1 MREFSFTV
9 SKEEEGMAIK
19 KILKRNFNFSSR
31 LFARL
36 KAQKRVFLNGI
47 PLEGWMNPREG
58 DRIVAVMPEEASH
71 FPEEDIPVDP
81 LYEDQD
87 LLIIN
92 KPAGFTVHPTKGRPA
107 HTMAN
112 GIQKYMRESGEKYKI
127 RFVNRLDMD
136 TSGILVIAKNS
147 HAQDNLTGQMHTGEI
162 RKYYQAIVIGNVEQD
177 QFTIDLP
184 IERSISIIRR
194 SSPATLSRINSRSI
208 FRSKSRIRTGRTARS
223 PRKAAAGGVETGK
236 RAPGVPASRSAE
248 EPGFRPEAVQVAVRP
263 RHGGVV
269 AGRGAVIEDAVV
281 LDVEPVFPGRADG
294 FGTGGK

>member
-58 DRIVAVMPEEASH
+58 DRIVAIMPEEASH

-147 HAQDNLTGQMHTGEI
+147 HAQDNMTGQMHTGEI
-162 RKYYQAIVIGNVEQD
+162 HKYYQAIVIGNVEQD

-184 IERSISIIRR
+184 IEKPDPDRPDRAIAPEGRGRR
-194 SSPATLSRINSRSI
+194 CITHVRVLKRFSKYTLVCLLLE
-208 FRSKSRIRTGRTARS
+208 TGRTHQIRVHMS
-223 PRKAAAGGVETGK
+223 HIGHP
-236 RAPGVPASRSAE
+236 
-248 EPGFRPEAVQVAVRP
+248 
-263 RHGGVV
+263 V
-269 AGRGAVIEDAVV
+269 AGDNLYGGDRPWLIGRQALHACRIEFRHPAENRMLTIEAPLPEDMKKM
-281 LDVEPVFPGRADG
+281 LE
-294 FGTGGK
+294 KIE

>member
-162 RKYYQAIVIGNVEQD
+162 RKYYQAIVIGRVEPD

-184 IERSISIIRR
+184 IEKPDPDRPDRAVAPDGRGRR
-194 SSPATLSRINSRSI
+194 CVTHVRVLERFRKYTLVRLLLE
-208 FRSKSRIRTGRTARS
+208 TGRTHQIRVHMS
-223 PRKAAAGGVETGK
+223 HIGHP
-236 RAPGVPASRSAE
+236 
-248 EPGFRPEAVQVAVRP
+248 
-263 RHGGVV
+263 V
-269 AGRGAVIEDAVV
+269 AGDSLYGGDRPWLIERQALHSCRIEFRHPAENRTLTIDAPLPDDMNQV
-281 LDVEPVFPGRADG
+281 LE
-294 FGTGGK
+294 KIK